1 VDSPRSNVAPGL
13 LRILVVE
20 DHVDSRELLVEFLEL
35 EGYRVEVALDG
46 REALARL
53 RRGPRPDAVLMDLMM
68 PRLTGWQLMERVRE
82 EPELARQGLTVVV
95 VSGAGPSRPLPEGI
109 RAFLPKPLDLD
120 ALLATLSALQLPPPA
135 PRVRALPQA

>member
-1 VDSPRSNVAPGL
+1 MDSPRSDVAPGP

-20 DHVDSRELLVEFLEL
+20 DHGDSRELLVEFLEL
-35 EGYRVEVALDG
+35 EGYRVEVAVDG

-53 RRGPRPDAVLMDLMM
+53 RRAPRPDAVLLDLMM
-68 PRLTGWQLMERVRE
+68 PQLTGWQLMERVRE
-82 EPELARQGLTVVV
+82 EPALARQGLTVVV

-135 PRVRALPQA
+135 PQLQA